1 MQVGGDG
8 RSACYNPDP
17 SLSVGSHP
25 EWCTDFEPGY
35 SEHVRKACPKTCK
48 LCGQPAACVDASAA
62 EVSAATKGTVP
73 DCQAAKL
80 LGVCAQLGPALC
92 CAACSESRAEPA
104 RTAEPACDEPDA
116 LLFAGVSHNKLK
128 VWHSRKH
135 LTPLWQLAC
144 PVAVRKWQCQQ

>member
-1 MQVGGDG
+1 MCPRLIDWRCPVAALVRTCACQSPPLLSSVGWRRAIQVGGDG

-80 LGVCAQLGPALC
+80 LGV
-92 CAACSESRAEPA
+92 
-104 RTAEPACDEPDA
+104 
-116 LLFAGVSHNKLK
+116 
-128 VWHSRKH
+128 
-135 LTPLWQLAC
+135 
-144 PVAVRKWQCQQ
+144 